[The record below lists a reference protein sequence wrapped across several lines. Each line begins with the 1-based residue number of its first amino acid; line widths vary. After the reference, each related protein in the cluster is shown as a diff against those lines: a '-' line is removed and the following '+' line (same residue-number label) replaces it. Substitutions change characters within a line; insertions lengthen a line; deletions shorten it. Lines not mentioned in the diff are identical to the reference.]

1 MLDSIFWII
10 GVALVF
16 LLVLFLMRQAMIG
29 TVWIIGAI
37 AFIVL
42 IPLML
47 PYRFYADN
55 QSGLHW
61 YVQNRGDNYSL
72 WLDIKNMFRFYF
84 RLLTWRRPFLT

>member
-1 MLDSIFWII
+1 MDAIFWII

-29 TVWIIGAI
+29 TMWIIGVI

-42 IPLML
+42 IPLL
-47 PYRFYADN
+47 IPYWSYAN
-55 QSGLHW
+55 MQSGLHW

-72 WLDIKNMFRFYF
+72 WLDIKGMFRFYS